1 MDKLELDRENAE
13 LLPDRQALSTWNF
26 SCHFA
31 DGRHFHQ
38 FHQFLRFKGHH
49 VVSFHVFRH
58 VCFR

>member
-1 MDKLELDRENAE
+1 MDKLELDRESAE

-26 SCHFA
+26 SLHFG
-31 DGRHFHQ
+31 DGRH

-49 VVSFHVFRH
+49 VVSFRVFRQ